1 MSNSNKRMRSSSP
14 DNYKEEYIS
23 GPSSDD
29 SSNIL
34 IYKKENELEKDI
46 DLEIERINKV
56 NTLVKIFL
64 IFYFFI
70 CIWVVFD
77 YF

>member
-1 MSNSNKRMRSSSP
+1 MRSSSP

-34 IYKKENELEKDI
+34 IYKKENELEKVN
-46 DLEIERINKV
+46 EV
-56 NTLVKIFL
+56 NTLVQIFL
-64 IFYFFI
+64 IFFKIF
-70 CIWVVFD
+70 CI
-77 YF
+77 